1 MSPRTLLSSEQRTRL
16 FSIPTDLPEMARHY
30 TLSADDLS
38 LIGTKR
44 RPANRIGCAVQLC
57 LLRYPG
63 FGLRLGTSP
72 PEPMIAFVAHQL
84 DLPISDFA
92 EYAQRDKTRREHIVE
107 LQEYLGV
114 RSFGLDNWRSALR
127 IGCEVAWAT
136 DRGEPIVSAILA
148 HLRASS
154 VVLPPMMVIERIG
167 LTARARARKKTF
179 EALAAGMSD
188 AERDALA
195 ELLTIDPDLRRSR
208 FAWLRD
214 YSESPAPSNIVSLLD
229 RLDYVR
235 ALGIEPGRA
244 GRIHAARLARLTDE
258 GAIMTVQHIADLEPA
273 RRTAILVAQAASL
286 ETRLTDAALAMFEKY
301 VGTLF
306 SRARNR
312 DERRFQATRRDVARA
327 LLLFRRTI
335 AALRQ
340 AKAAGEDGVSVV
352 EREIGM
358 DQLEGVLPV
367 IDAVADVADQD
378 ILVTAAER
386 YAVLRRFSPRFLAAF
401 DFRSN
406 VPNDPVLVA
415 IALLRALNQGAI
427 RSLPK
432 RPPSAF
438 LPPQWRKLIFAS
450 GTADRRLYETAVLA
464 VLRDK
469 LRGSNIWVAGSRDYQ
484 AFETYLLPA
493 GSGTATCID
502 GEADPDRYIATR
514 TEMLRERL
522 TFVAARAARGDLDGV
537 EIEDGK
543 LFIARTPPTVPEAA
557 RDLALRLNSILP
569 RVRITEVLSEVD
581 AWTGFAD
588 RFVHLRTGNPSA
600 DKAALLAAV
609 LADGTNLGL
618 ARMADASRGL
628 SYHHLVNVAQWH
640 ISDDNYVAARGA
652 IINAHHAHPMAAI
665 WDDGTTSSSDGQY
678 FRAGGRAGAGGSV
691 NAKYGIEPGA
701 VIYTHVSGQYGPF
714 HTRVISATMSEAPHV
729 LDGLL
734 HHVHQTDLRI
744 AEHYTDTAGATDH
757 VFGLCHLLGYRFAPR
772 IKDLRERKL
781 YTIEKSG
788 TWPLLAPLIGD
799 TVETTAVLSQWPELM
814 RLKASIN
821 AGTVLPSVIL
831 RKLAAAGS
839 GNTLSRALR
848 ALGRI
853 ERTLFTLQWLSDPAL
868 RQRSHAGLNKGE
880 ASNALRRAV
889 FFHRQGEI
897 RDRTFENQSFRASGL
912 SLITAA
918 IVHWNTVYLDQA
930 VQHLRALGT
939 AIPDDLLAHVAPLGW
954 EHIALTGDYIW
965 NPANPN
971 ANFRPLHDVRAPFI
985 PRAA

>member
-1 MSPRTLLSSEQRTRL
+1 MATRNLLSSEQRTRL
-16 FSIPTDLPEMARHY
+16 FSIPADLPEMARHY
-30 TLSADDLS
+30 TLSLNDLDF
-38 LIGTKR
+38 INTR
-44 RPANRIGCAVQLC
+44 RRAANRFGCAVLLC
-57 LLRYPG
+57 FLRYPG
-63 FGLRLGTSP
+63 FSLGPAVQP
-72 PEPMIAFVAHQL
+72 PQAMIAFIAHQL
-84 DLPISDFA
+84 GIPATAFA
-92 EYAQRDKTRREHIVE
+92 DYAQRDQTRRGHVIE
-107 LQEYLGV
+107 LQKYLGL
-114 RSFGLDNWRSALR
+114 RSFGLCDWRSSLR
-127 IGCEVAWAT
+127 IGGNVAWAT
-136 DRGEPIVSAILA
+136 DRGEPIVLAILA
-148 HLRASS
+148 HLRLSG
-154 VVLPPMMVIERIG
+154 VVIPSTMVLERIG
-167 LTARARARKKTF
+167 LAARARARKKTF
-179 EALAAGMSD
+179 EVLAAGMPD
-188 AERDALA
+188 AERNALLG
-195 ELLTIDPDLRRSR
+195 LLTVDPELRRSR

-214 YSESPAPSNIVSLLD
+214 YSESPAPANIVSLLD

-235 ALGIEPGRA
+235 AMGIDPTRA
-244 GRIHAARLARLTDE
+244 GRIHASRLARLTDE

-273 RRTAILVAQAASL
+273 RRTAILIAQISSL
-286 ETRLTDAALAMFEKY
+286 ETRLTDVVLAMFEKY
-301 VGTLF
+301 IGTLF

-312 DERRFQATRRDVARA
+312 DERRFQATRRDVAKA
-327 LLLFRRTI
+327 LLLFRQTI
-335 AALRQ
+335 AALHQ
-340 AKAAGEDGVSVV
+340 AKEAGEDGVSAV

-367 IDAVADVADQD
+367 IGAVVGVARQD

-386 YAVLRRFSPRFLAAF
+386 YAVLRRFSPRFLSAF
-401 DFRSN
+401 EFRSN
-406 VPNDPVLVA
+406 VPNDPVLA
-415 IALLRALNQGAI
+415 ALELLRALNRGII
-427 RSLPK
+427 RTLPK
-432 RPPSAF
+432 RPPSAC
-438 LPPQWRKLIFAS
+438 LPLQWRKLIFAGGS
-450 GTADRRLYETAVLA
+450 ADRRLYETAILA

-484 AFETYLLPA
+484 AFEAYLLPA
-493 GSGTATCID
+493 EGGAATGID
-502 GEADPDRYIATR
+502 GEADPERYIAAR
-514 TEMLRERL
+514 TEMLCERM
-522 TFVAARAARGDLDGV
+522 TFVATRAARGNLDGV

-543 LFIARTPPTVPEAA
+543 LFIARTPPSSPEVA
-557 RDLALRLNSILP
+557 RDLALRLNSMLP

-581 AWTGFAD
+581 AWTGFTD
-588 RFVHLRTGNPSA
+588 KFVHLRTGNSPA
-600 DKAALLAAV
+600 EKAALLAAV

-640 ISDDNYVAARGA
+640 ISDDNYVAARAA
-652 IINAHHAHPMAAI
+652 IINAHHAHPMATI
-665 WDDGTTSSSDGQY
+665 WDDGTSSSSDGQY
-678 FRAGGRAGAGGSV
+678 FRAGGRAGGGSSV
-691 NAKYGIEPGA
+691 NAKYGIEPGS
-701 VIYTHVSGQYGPF
+701 VMYTHVSGQYGPF

-757 VFGLCHLLGYRFAPR
+757 VFGLYHLLGYRFAPR
-772 IKDLRERKL
+772 IKDLKDRKL
-781 YTIEKSG
+781 YTIEKPGS
-788 TWPLLAPLIGD
+788 WPLLTPLIGD
-799 TVETTAVLSQWPELM
+799 TVEITAILSQWSELM

-821 AGTVLPSVIL
+821 AGNVLPSVIL
-831 RKLAAAGS
+831 RKLAAAGA

-930 VQHLRALGT
+930 VQHLRAQGT
-939 AIPDDLLAHVAPLGW
+939 AIPNDLLAHVAPLGW
-954 EHIALTGDYIW
+954 EHIALTGDYVW
-965 NPANPN
+965 NPVHTSLRSLRN
-971 ANFRPLHDVRAPFI
+971 VRNPFI